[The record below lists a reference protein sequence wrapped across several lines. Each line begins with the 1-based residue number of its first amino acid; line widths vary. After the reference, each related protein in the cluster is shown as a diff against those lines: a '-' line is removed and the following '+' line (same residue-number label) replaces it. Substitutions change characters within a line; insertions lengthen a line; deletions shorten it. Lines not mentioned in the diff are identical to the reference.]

1 MTASNEMAARA
12 GEPAAESVLP
22 NGRPDLSAPVDRA
35 TDGDE
40 RPSGDRLIDRFI
52 HNLLAA
58 LAPWN
63 T

>member
-22 NGRPDLSAPVDRA
+22 NGRPDLSAPVDRV